1 MAPPRNKGARR
12 GGGGGGGG
20 GGRSVA
26 ARNDAE
32 EALQDALAEMHDTA
46 AALDGAGETTNEP
59 VGARAPPELPAGL
72 WQRRVDKEKQE
83 KEKALNEKEKV
94 VKEKALLQKRLDEMA
109 AQLEL
114 AKTDVGDVVPLTP
127 TPNNKVYKNCVLV
140 CV

>member
-1 MAPPRNKGARR
+1 MAPTRNKGARR

-32 EALQDALAEMHDTA
+32 EASQDALTEMQDTA
-46 AALDGAGETTNEP
+46 AALNGAGENTDEP
-59 VGARAPPELPAGL
+59 VGARAPPELPEVL
-72 WQRRVDKEKQE
+72 WKRRVDKEKLD
-83 KEKALNEKEKV
+83 KEKALKEKDTAL
-94 VKEKALLQKRLDEMA
+94 KEKALLQKRLDEMA

-127 TPNNKVYKNCVLV
+127 TPKLPEQQGI
-140 CV
+140 